1 MISGDEGMCVCVGGH
16 PDFGEEGTDSTSL
29 WFPWSHLSQAAVE
42 CLTWIFATQFPYAPG
57 EEGPDGS

>member
-1 MISGDEGMCVCVGGH
+1 MISGDEGYVCVWGH

-42 CLTWIFATQFPYAPG
+42 CLTWMLCHPVPLCSRRG
-57 EEGPDGS
+57 GS